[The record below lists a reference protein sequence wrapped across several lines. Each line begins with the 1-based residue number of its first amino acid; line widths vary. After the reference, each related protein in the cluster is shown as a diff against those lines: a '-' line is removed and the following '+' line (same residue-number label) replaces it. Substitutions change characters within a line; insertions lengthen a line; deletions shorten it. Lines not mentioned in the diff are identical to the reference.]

1 MVLGLTAASTVAA
14 GGLVVDVLKRPQ
26 LAADAMPSS
35 PINGGTAAK
44 PAPRP
49 KPAGQRI
56 SAVRQ
61 PATVTSKTDRD
72 ASYTAT
78 DKPRKASTQGTYP
91 SFAAAAKAGRT
102 TAGILVPKA
111 GRLTTAQAKRH
122 LLNRVTFGPR
132 PGDVED
138 LDRLGIDR
146 WLTQQLSPTM
156 TDPSGN
162 QAWAAFPLAG
172 AAPSTIHGAVK
183 KYSWDAMF
191 ETGFATLGRQIYGR
205 RQLFEVVVDV
215 FSNHLH
221 VPTPSDRGWDTAPQ
235 YATAVIRKHAFGG
248 FSDMLKAAMRHPAM
262 LRFLDNDQSTRES
275 VNENL
280 GRELL
285 ELHTVGVA
293 SGYTENDVRAS
304 AYILSGRGADEAGKF
319 EYAADRH
326 RPGRVKVLDFSAA
339 NGSGS
344 GGLSLGDRYLTY
356 LANHPATAATIARKL
371 AVRFVSDTPS
381 KALVAG
387 LAKVYL
393 ANKTAILPVLVALFR
408 SQEFWDSFG
417 LRTKRPLEDVVGTAR
432 VLDLPF
438 TGDSKEG
445 LQNLY
450 WQLNGLGHAP
460 LAWAPPN
467 GYPDVTAAW
476 LSAGQMLQ
484 RWSVHRALSHGWW
497 KGLKHDKL
505 PADLQPRPA
514 ETYRAWFDRL
524 GRRLIGQRFDSRHL
538 DGLEAFVQADLT
550 RRVDV
555 GKMQW
560 QAGHVVALVL
570 DSPAFLVR

>member
-1 MVLGLTAASTVAA
+1 MLGLAAASTVAA
-14 GGLVVDVLKRPQ
+14 GGVVADVLTRPDLTAEA
-26 LAADAMPSS
+26 LAPSRVK
-35 PINGGTAAK
+35 GGTAAK

-56 SAVRQ
+56 SAVQQ
-61 PATVTSKTDRD
+61 PATVASKTDRD

-78 DKPRKASTQGTYP
+78 DKPRKPSAQGSYP
-91 SFAAAAKAGRT
+91 SFAAAAQAGRT
-102 TAGILVPKA
+102 TTGVLVAKA
-111 GRLTTAQAKRH
+111 GKLSTAQAKRH
-122 LLNRVTFGPR
+122 LLNRVTFGAR
-132 PGDVED
+132 PSDVAE

-146 WLTQQLSPTM
+146 WLTQQLSPTAA
-156 TDPSGN
+156 DPSGN

-172 AAPSTIHGAVK
+172 ASPSAVHSGVK
-183 KYSWDAMF
+183 QYAWDAMF
-191 ETGFATLGRQIYGR
+191 QTGFATLGRQIYGR

-215 FSNHLH
+215 FSNHLN
-221 VPTPSDRGWDTAPQ
+221 VATPSDRGWDVAPQ
-235 YATAVIRKHAFGG
+235 YATQVIRKHAFGK

-285 ELHTVGVA
+285 ELHTVGVS
-293 SGYTENDVRAS
+293 SGYTEKDVRAS
-304 AYILSGRGADEAGKF
+304 AYILSGRGADDNGNFK
-319 EYAADRH
+319 YDAARH
-326 RPGRVKVLDFSAA
+326 RPGRVNVLKFSASNTSA
-339 NGSGS
+339 S
-344 GGLSLGDRYLTY
+344 GGLALGDRYLDY
-356 LANHPATAATIARKL
+356 LAHHPATAATIARKL

-381 KALVAG
+381 PALVSS
-387 LAKVYL
+387 LAKVYT

-408 SQEFWDSFG
+408 SKEFWNSFG

-438 TGDSKEG
+438 TGDTKEG

-467 GYPDVTAAW
+467 GYPDVTGAW

-484 RWSVHRALSHGWW
+484 RWSVHRALAHGWW

-505 PADLQPRPA
+505 PQDLQPRTSD
-514 ETYRAWFDRL
+514 TYQAWFDRL
-524 GRRLIGQRFDSRHL
+524 GKRLVGQRLDSRHRGAL
-538 DGLEAFVQADLT
+538 QAFVQA
-550 RRVDV
+550 RQSSRVDTN
-555 GKMQW
+555 KMQW
-560 QAGHVVALVL
+560 QAGHVIALVL

>member
-1 MVLGLTAASTVAA
+1 MMLGLTAASSVAA

-26 LAADAMPSS
+26 LAADALPASAMK
-35 PINGGTAAK
+35 GGTASK
-44 PAPRP
+44 PAQRP
-49 KPAGQRI
+49 KSAGPRT
-56 SAVRQ
+56 SAAR
-61 PATVTSKTDRD
+61 PATVASRSDRD

-78 DKPRKASTQGTYP
+78 DKPRKPSGQGSYP
-91 SFAAAAKAGRT
+91 SFASAAKAGRT
-102 TAGILVPKA
+102 TAGVLVPKA
-111 GRLTTAQAKRH
+111 GKLTTAQAKRH

-132 PGDVED
+132 PSDVAE

-156 TDPSGN
+156 ADPPGD
-162 QAWAAFPLAG
+162 QAWAVFPLAG
-172 AAPSTIHGAVK
+172 AAPSTVHGAVK
-183 KYSWDAMF
+183 KYAWDAMF
-191 ETGFATLGRQIYGR
+191 QTGFATLGRQIYGR

-235 YATAVIRKHAFGG
+235 YATAVIRKHAFGK

-293 SGYTENDVRAS
+293 SGYTEKDVRAS
-304 AYILSGRGADEAGKF
+304 AYILSGRGADDDGKF
-319 EYAADRH
+319 KYSADRH
-326 RPGRVKVLDFSAA
+326 RPGRVEVLDFSAA
-339 NGSGS
+339 NSSAS
-344 GGLSLGDRYLTY
+344 GGLAVGDKYLDY

-381 KALVAG
+381 PALVSA

-393 ANKTAILPVLVALFR
+393 AHKTAIPPVLVALFR
-408 SQEFWDSFG
+408 SKEFWDSFG
-417 LRTKRPLEDVVGTAR
+417 LRTKRPLEDLVGTAR

-438 TGDSKEG
+438 TGESKDG
-445 LQNLY
+445 LQGLY
-450 WQLNGLGHAP
+450 WQLRGLGHAP

-484 RWSVHRALSHGWW
+484 RWTAHRALSHGWW
-497 KGLKHDKL
+497 KGLKHEKL
-505 PADLQPRPA
+505 PKDLQPRP
-514 ETYRAWFDRL
+514 TDSYRAWFDRL
-524 GRRLIGQRFDSRHL
+524 GRRLIGQRFDKRHL
-538 DGLEAFVQADLT
+538 NGLEAFVQAELT
-550 RRVDV
+550 HRVDV

-560 QAGHVVALVL
+560 QAGHVIALVL